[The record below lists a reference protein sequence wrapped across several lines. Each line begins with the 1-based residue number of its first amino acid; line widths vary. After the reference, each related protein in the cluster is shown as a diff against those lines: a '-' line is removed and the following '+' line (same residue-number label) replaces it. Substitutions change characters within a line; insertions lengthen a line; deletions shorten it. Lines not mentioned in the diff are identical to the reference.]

1 MGIFNQF
8 LRRTASV
15 PRTEM
20 RYTHFPTPWNEQC
33 SSQRYPPPTLR
44 RTASVPRIPLPPLRL
59 IIAQIYSSFYKICL
73 CLFAQKNSVC
83 FIKFVCDYLRKRI
96 VCVL

>member
-44 RTASVPRIPLPPLRL
+44 RTASVPRTEMRYTHFPTPWNEQCSSQRVSPSRL
-59 IIAQIYSSFYKICL
+59 Y
-73 CLFAQKNSVC
+73 
-83 FIKFVCDYLRKRI
+83 D
-96 VCVL
+96 